1 MSSPL
6 WDVRI
11 AQWMIKPI
19 IGTSVTPN
27 HLTTIRL
34 VVGLVGVAL
43 FIPGDWKWSV
53 WGSIGFAFSNL
64 IDHTDGE
71 LARATGQNSRWGHIY
86 DLACDA
92 LIHILVF
99 ICIGI
104 GLKNSSL
111 GSWAIPMGVVSGFS
125 VSGIFWLRIKIEE
138 KLGKEAIELPNFA
151 GFDME
156 DILYF
161 LPVVVLLNGLVP
173 FLFLASTV
181 SPIVAII
188 LLIKLGSSK

>member
-1 MSSPL
+1 
-6 WDVRI
+6 
-11 AQWMIKPI
+11 MIKPI
-19 IGTSVTPN
+19 IGTSITPN
-27 HLTTIRL
+27 HLTTVRL
-34 VVGLVGVAL
+34 IVGLVGVAL
-43 FIPGDWKWSV
+43 FIPGNWKWSV
-53 WGSIGFAFSNL
+53 WGSIGFALSNL

-71 LARATGQNSRWGHIY
+71 LARATGKSSRWGHIY

-104 GLKNSSL
+104 GLQNSSL
-111 GSWAIPMGVVSGFS
+111 GSWATPMGIVAGFS

-138 KLGKEAIELPNFA
+138 KLGKEAVALPSFA
-151 GFDME
+151 GFDAE

-173 FLFLASTV
+173 FLFLAATV
-181 SPIVAII
+181 SPIVAIA
-188 LLIKLGSSK
+188 LLIKLGLFK

>member
-11 AQWMIKPI
+11 ARWMIKPI
-19 IGTSVTPN
+19 VGTSITPN

-34 VVGLVGVAL
+34 VVGLIGVAL
-43 FIPGDWKWSV
+43 FIPGDWKWSL
-53 WGSIGFAFSNL
+53 WGSIGFALSNL

-71 LARATGQNSRWGHIY
+71 LARATGQSSRWGHIY

-104 GLKNSSL
+104 GLRNSEL
-111 GSWAIPMGVVSGFS
+111 GAWAIPMGIIAGFS

-138 KLGKEAIELPNFA
+138 KMGKDAVALPNFG
-151 GFDME
+151 GFDAE

-161 LPVVVLLNGLVP
+161 LPIVVFLNGLIP

-181 SPIVAII
+181 SPLVFIVLII
-188 LLIKLGSSK
+188 KIR

>member
-11 AQWMIKPI
+11 ARWIIKPI
-19 IGTSVTPN
+19 IGTSITPN

-34 VVGLVGVAL
+34 IVGLVGVAL
-43 FIPGDWKWSV
+43 FIPGVWKWSV
-53 WGSIGFAFSNL
+53 WGSIGFALSNL

-71 LARATGQNSRWGHIY
+71 LARATGQSSRWGHVY

-104 GLKNSSL
+104 GLRNSPL
-111 GSWAIPMGVVSGFS
+111 GGWAIPMGIVAGFS

-138 KLGKEAIELPNFA
+138 KLGKEAVALPNFG
-151 GFDME
+151 GFDAE

-161 LPVVVLLNGLVP
+161 LPVVVLLKGLVP

-181 SPIVAII
+181 SPIVAIV
-188 LLIKLGSSK
+188 LLIKLGFFK

>member
-11 AQWMIKPI
+11 ARWMIKPI

-34 VVGLVGVAL
+34 AVGLIGVAL
-43 FIPGDWKWSV
+43 FIPGDWKWSI
-53 WGSIGFAFSNL
+53 WGSIGFALSNL

-71 LARATGQNSRWGHIY
+71 LARATGQSSRWGHIY

-92 LIHILVF
+92 LIHILPF

-104 GLKNSSL
+104 GLQNSSL
-111 GSWAIPMGVVSGFS
+111 NIWVIPMGVVAGFS
-125 VSGIFWLRIKIEE
+125 VSGIFWLRIMIED
-138 KLGKEAIELPNFA
+138 KLGKEAISLPNFA
-151 GFDME
+151 GFDAE

-161 LPVVVLLNGLVP
+161 LPIVVLLKGLIP
-173 FLFLASTV
+173 FLFLAATI
-181 SPIVAII
+181 SPIVAIA
-188 LLIKLGSSK
+188 LTVKLNKF